1 MLTLLCFHHKL
12 RKHVNMEVPQSYPK
26 QLTILPV
33 EVLSG
38 HADVYSKLVP
48 GSSTGCCPVTPK
60 PLHGEQLFLSEI
72 NSNHKPTP

>member
-1 MLTLLCFHHKL
+1 VLPSQTEKTS
-12 RKHVNMEVPQSYPK
+12 EYGSAQSYPK

-33 EVLSG
+33 EVLRG

-72 NSNHKPTP
+72 NSNHKPSP